1 MMSNNFWEDL
11 RSLSKPILALAP
23 MAGFTDSSFRI
34 ICQENGADVLYSE
47 MASVAALYY
56 GQEGRSSDGAEA
68 TYRLLDFSQKE
79 RPYIVQLFGN
89 SPEHFALAARLVSE
103 RVRPDGIDINFGC
116 PVLKIVKQGAGAS
129 LMADLK
135 LSRKVIEAVLANTN
149 LPVSIKI
156 RAASG
161 SVSALSFIK
170 NISDLPISA
179 LMVHGRTL
187 KQGFIGEVDHGLIKT
202 LRPYFSGAILT
213 NGGIDSLE
221 DGLEALKLSEADGL
235 GLARGVL
242 GRPWLFK
249 EIKEDREINLC
260 PEEIF
265 NLIISQARLIK
276 DLKGEVSFLE
286 LRKHLV
292 WYTQGLRNA
301 KFLRER
307 LVTISSLKEIEK
319 AILDYKKYDSLHQHN
334 IRK

>member
-1 MMSNNFWEDL
+1 MKTSNFWQDL
-11 RSLSKPILALAP
+11 AKEERPILAMAP

-47 MASVAALYY
+47 MASAAALYY
-56 GQEGRSSDGAEA
+56 SEQESSLDKGEA
-68 TYRLLDFSQKE
+68 TYRLLDFSQRE

-89 SPEHFALAARLVSE
+89 SPEHFALATKLVSE
-103 RVRPDGIDINFGC
+103 RVKPDGIDINFGC
-116 PVLKIVKQGAGAS
+116 PVPRIIKQGAGAS

-135 LSRKVIEAVLANTN
+135 LSRKVIEAVLANTK

-156 RAASG
+156 RAASA

-170 NISDLPISA
+170 NISDLNIAA

-187 KQGFIGEVDHGLIKT
+187 KQGFIGEVDHALIKT
-202 LRPYFSGAILT
+202 LRPYFSGTILT

-221 DGLEALKLSEADGL
+221 DGQKALRLSGANGL
-235 GLARGVL
+235 GLARGAL

-249 EIKEDREINLC
+249 ELKEEREINLS
-260 PEEIF
+260 PQEIF
-265 NLIISQARLIK
+265 KLIISQAKLIK
-276 DLKGEVSFLE
+276 DIKGEGAFLE

-292 WYTQGLRNA
+292 WYTQGLKNA

-307 LVTISSLKEIEK
+307 LVAINSLEDIEK
-319 AILDYKKYDSLHQHN
+319 AVLDYKEYDSLH
-334 IRK
+334 